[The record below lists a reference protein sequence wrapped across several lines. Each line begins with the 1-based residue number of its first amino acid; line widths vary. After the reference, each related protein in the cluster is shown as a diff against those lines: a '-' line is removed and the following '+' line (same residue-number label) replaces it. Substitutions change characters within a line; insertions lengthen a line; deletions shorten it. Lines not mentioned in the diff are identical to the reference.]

1 MCYVW
6 CNKLKIFKVK
16 KNKIS
21 KNWVNK
27 QRRDAYVK
35 QSKVDGYRARSAYKL
50 IEIDEKFK
58 IFKGG
63 ISVIDIGAAP
73 GSWSQYA
80 VKAAK
85 SGRLISIDLKKMEPI
100 GKTIQIHGDF
110 TDPNIQAEIKK
121 HVSLKVEVVMS
132 DMAVNTTGIKNI
144 DSIQTGELCIEAML
158 FAKNLLKGNGF
169 FVSKIFLGGTFNE
182 IVAQGK
188 KYFKE
193 VKVFKPKSSRKD
205 SKESFIICRKLR

>member
-1 MCYVW
+1 M
-6 CNKLKIFKVK
+6 K

-27 QRRDAYVK
+27 QRRDAYVR

-63 ISVIDIGAAP
+63 LSVVDIGAAP

-80 VKAAK
+80 SKIVKNGK
-85 SGRLISIDLKKMEPI
+85 LISIDLKKMDPI
-100 GKTIQIHGDF
+100 VNCIQIQGDF
-110 TDPNIQAEIKK
+110 IENETQVEIKK
-121 HVSLKVEVVMS
+121 KLNAKADVVMS
-132 DMAVNTTGIKNI
+132 DMAVNTTGIKNL
-144 DSIQTGELCIEAML
+144 DSIQTGELCKDAMF
-158 FAKNLLKGNGF
+158 FAKDILKENGYF
-169 FVSKIFLGGTFNE
+169 ISKIFMGETFNE
-182 IVAQGK
+182 IVTDGK
-188 KYFKE
+188 KFFRE

-205 SKESFIICRKLR
+205 SKESFIICNKIR

>member
-1 MCYVW
+1 M
-6 CNKLKIFKVK
+6 K

-27 QRRDAYVK
+27 QRRDTYVR

-50 IEIDEKFK
+50 IEINEKFK

-63 ISVIDIGAAP
+63 MNIIDIGAAP

-80 VKAAK
+80 SKAVK
-85 SGRLISIDLKKMEPI
+85 SGKIISIDLKEMEGI
-100 GKTIQIHGDF
+100 KNTIQIKGDF
-110 TDPNIQAEIKK
+110 TEKEIQNQIKSYLSK
-121 HVSLKVEVVMS
+121 SSDVVMS

-144 DSIQTGELCIEAML
+144 DSIQTGELCKEAMI
-158 FAKNLLKGNGF
+158 FSKEVVSEKGF
-169 FVSKIFLGGTFNE
+169 FISKIFMGGTFNE
-182 IVAQGK
+182 IVALGK
-188 KYFKE
+188 KIFKE

-205 SKESFIICRKLR
+205 SKESFIICKILR

>member
-1 MCYVW
+1 M
-6 CNKLKIFKVK
+6 K

-27 QRRDAYVK
+27 QRRDTYVK

-80 VKAAK
+80 AK
-85 SGRLISIDLKKMEPI
+85 TGNSGRLISIDLKRMEPI
-100 GKTIQIHGDF
+100 GNTLQIQGDF
-110 TDPNIQAEIKK
+110 TEQKVQDEIKK
-121 HVSLKVEVVMS
+121 NINNKVDVVMS

-144 DSIQTGELCIEAML
+144 DSIQTGELCKEAMF
-158 FAKNLLKGNGF
+158 FAKDLLEVNGF
-169 FVSKIFLGGTFNE
+169 FISKIFMGGTFNE
-182 IVAQGK
+182 IVAEGK

-205 SKESFIICRKLR
+205 SKESFIICQKLR

>member
-1 MCYVW
+1 M
-6 CNKLKIFKVK
+6 K

-27 QRRDAYVK
+27 QRRDTYVR

-80 VKAAK
+80 LKAAK
-85 SGRLISIDLKKMEPI
+85 SGRLISIDLKEMDPI
-100 GKTIQIHGDF
+100 GNTVQIRGDF
-110 TDPNIQAEIKK
+110 TEQKIQDEIKK
-121 HVSLKVEVVMS
+121 HFKNKVDVVMS

-144 DSIQTGELCIEAML
+144 DSIQTGELCKEAMF
-158 FAKNLLKGNGF
+158 FAKDILLVNGC
-169 FVSKIFLGGTFNE
+169 FVSKIFMGGTFNE
-182 IVAQGK
+182 IVAEGK
-188 KYFKE
+188 KYFKD